1 LFQNYLLI
9 LNKIF
14 SKKNKIQ
21 LVDQFNFN
29 RAVIILDMLKL
40 YY

>member
-1 LFQNYLLI
+1 LI

-14 SKKNKIQ
+14 SKRNKIQ
-21 LVDQFNFN
+21 RVDQFNFI